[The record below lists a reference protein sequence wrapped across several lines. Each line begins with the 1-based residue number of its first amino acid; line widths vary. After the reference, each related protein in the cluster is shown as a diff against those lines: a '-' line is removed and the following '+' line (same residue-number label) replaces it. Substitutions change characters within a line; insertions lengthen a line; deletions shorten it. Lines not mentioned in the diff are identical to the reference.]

1 MRGGFFLQGTLLF
14 HLHRNH
20 WWRQRQSVMQGNSTE
35 TALKTCVVKPNAI
48 PVFWRGEGGESTRG
62 SMANSAWGESMTSTY
77 VHDHYSTSNTIL
89 QTYIHLSGKLW
100 QKANAAQ
107 ITIWPGW
114 ALSWTTL
121 IRALLVQVWWRYQ
134 YNVYAFKAFV
144 VNIFQSAKL

>member
-35 TALKTCVVKPNAI
+35 TASKTCAVKTKCDSCLLER
-48 PVFWRGEGGESTRG
+48 VGGRECGGST
-62 SMANSAWGESMTSTY
+62 ANSAWGESMTSTY

-107 ITIWPGW
+107 TAIWLGW